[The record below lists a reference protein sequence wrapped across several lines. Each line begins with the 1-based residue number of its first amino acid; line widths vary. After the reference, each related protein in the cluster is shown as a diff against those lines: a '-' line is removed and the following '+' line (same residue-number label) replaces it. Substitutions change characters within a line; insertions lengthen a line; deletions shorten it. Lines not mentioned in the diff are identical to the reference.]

1 MEKWWREILFDIFK
15 TKIVIMAVSVGAKV
29 NTPFGSGVVCN
40 KRKDG
45 GVDVVGFAFFFI
57 PTIFFLLRGGTLTRR
72 LSDRTVFGLEI
83 K

>member
-1 MEKWWREILFDIFK
+1 
-15 TKIVIMAVSVGAKV
+15 MAVSVGAKV

-57 PTIFFLLRGGTLTRR
+57 RTIFFFTSRGNAHTSPFRSNSLWIGN
-72 LSDRTVFGLEI
+72 
-83 K
+83 